1 MQIHGFLRAEEVR
14 LLRKNLA
21 SRAWTA
27 SYEEPLDGG
36 VADVAK
42 HFTTLL
48 KAAERRRVGLALR
61 THR

>member
-1 MQIHGFLRAEEVR
+1 MQIHGFLSAEDVKK
-14 LLRKNLA
+14 LRQNFA
-21 SRAWTA
+21 TRVWTA
-27 SYEEPLDGG
+27 SYDEPLDGG

-48 KAAERRRVGLALR
+48 KAAERRAVGLALR